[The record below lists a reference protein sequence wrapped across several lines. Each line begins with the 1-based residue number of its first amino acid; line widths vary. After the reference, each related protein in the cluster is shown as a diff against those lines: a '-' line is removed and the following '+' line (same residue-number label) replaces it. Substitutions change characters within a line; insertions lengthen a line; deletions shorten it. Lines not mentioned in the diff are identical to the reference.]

1 MDTELLKK
9 VLLYIDEH
17 IQEKISL
24 TELAEVAGYSPAT
37 SSENP
42 AEMLD
47 FLCVKVFTLFYTVL
61 WSGKS
66 RLRVMMYAWIS
77 RNRFLFLEI

>member
-37 SSENP
+37 SSKGT
-42 AEMLD
+42 
-47 FLCVKVFTLFYTVL
+47 CVKACSFFNL
-61 WSGKS
+61 
-66 RLRVMMYAWIS
+66 
-77 RNRFLFLEI
+77 